1 VAPSSGVAW
10 YPPDVAPSAT
20 TFTAAFRSG
29 APPLFFGT
37 ADNKASHVSATSG
50 RPAQPPSCGEE
61 ELRMDEEELRMD
73 KALVEM
79 LARAAGL
86 DKALADH
93 PADVFGAAEQALNT
107 ANAIRYPTDPA
118 AEPWPPMRA
127 ESQA

>member
-1 VAPSSGVAW
+1 VAPASGVAW

-37 ADNKASHVSATSG
+37 ADNEASHVSATSG
-50 RPAQPPSCGEE
+50 RPAQPPSCGA
-61 ELRMDEEELRMD
+61 EELRMD